1 MIKKVLSTLLLFP
14 VAIAQAQSAQM
25 ADALRENGKF
35 YVVVATIVIV
45 MAGILGYLLYLDR
58 KAANKKR

>member
-1 MIKKVLSTLLLFP
+1 MIKKVLSTLLLLP
-14 VAIAQAQSAQM
+14 VVAQAQSAQM
-25 ADALRENGKF
+25 ADALRDNGKF

>member
-1 MIKKVLSTLLLFP
+1 MIKKVLSTLLFFP
-14 VAIAQAQSAQM
+14 VALAQAQSAQM

-58 KAANKKR
+58 KAANKKN

>member
-14 VAIAQAQSAQM
+14 IVVAQAQSAQM

-58 KAANKKR
+58 KAANKKH

>member
-14 VAIAQAQSAQM
+14 VAVAQAQSAQM

-58 KAANKKR
+58 KAANKKH